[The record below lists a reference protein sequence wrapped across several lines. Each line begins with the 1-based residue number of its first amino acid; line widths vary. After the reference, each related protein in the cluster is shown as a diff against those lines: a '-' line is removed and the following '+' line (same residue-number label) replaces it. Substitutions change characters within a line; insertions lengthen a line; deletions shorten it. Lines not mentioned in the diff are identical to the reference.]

1 MNDKL
6 PPEERSWMLEQ
17 LAHLISLRGHE
28 PFTVWPVVETNDQFS
43 PDQWDGDGASVW
55 RITRRLM
62 HYLPEVREL
71 LTR

>member
-17 LAHLISLRGHE
+17 LAHLIRLRA
-28 PFTVWPVVETNDQFS
+28 DKFS
-43 PDQWDGDGASVW
+43 RAGFEE
-55 RITRRLM
+55 RRLM
-62 HYLPEVREL
+62 SYPKPGNKHRDELPEVREL